1 MIGGLIGALTSK
13 FAMDRLGRKNSIIF
27 HLFFGIAG
35 SIALF
40 ASSRYASSQACVG
53 IFSADADHS
62 SVAVSSGWLG
72 PILLKLGRFLQGVQ
86 GGLSCSVIPTYLS
99 EIAPSKL
106 RGQTGVIHNLFLT
119 LGLLT
124 SQILG
129 FEGLLGNCS
138 NWYYLVAL
146 PLFPAVLGVPVLF
159 LFFEESP
166 KYLYHEKEDQ
176 EAATK
181 GNRYFEALTMLFR
194 ICNFIFKFSISL
206 NEAKEY
212 ERCFGRDGKD
222 VRGEEGDE

>member
-27 HLFFGIAG
+27 HLFFAIAG

-40 ASSRYASSQACVG
+40 ASSRYASSQACVDL
-53 IFSADADHS
+53 FSVKIDYS
-62 SVAVSSGWLG
+62 KVATPSKLG

-106 RGQTGVIHNLFLT
+106 RGQTGIIHNLFLT

-129 FEGLLGNCS
+129 LEGLLGNCYK
-138 NWYYLVAL
+138 WYYLIAL
-146 PLFPAVLGVPVLF
+146 PLFPAVLGVLVLF

-166 KYLYHEKEDQ
+166 KYLYLEKEDQ

-181 GNRYFEALTMLFR
+181 GNRYFEIL
-194 ICNFIFKFSISL
+194 
-206 NEAKEY
+206 
-212 ERCFGRDGKD
+212 
-222 VRGEEGDE
+222 